1 MSSHPRSFRYRLEQA
16 EPRLGPGGITRGA
29 SVREF
34 PASIGIAGVS
44 MRLEAGGMR
53 EMHWHA
59 NAAEWAYVISGSC
72 RTTILHPD
80 GGSAA
85 DDFYPGDVWYF
96 PRGWGHCI
104 QGLGP
109 EECHFILIFD
119 NGDFSEDHTF
129 SVTDWMS
136 RTPPSIL
143 AQSLGWSL
151 DEVGKLPKGEVY
163 FARGPVVTDS
173 SAVSTTRKAPALVA
187 THRYPLGAQEPR
199 RVAGGGIQRTVT
211 VDEFPISTTMAGSL
225 LEIEPGGLRE
235 LHWHP
240 GADEWQYY
248 IEGAAEMSVFLAQ
261 GTVVT
266 ERFEAGDVGY
276 APMGAGHYIKNAGP
290 GLLKVLIGFN
300 SPRYE
305 SNELSAWL
313 ATNPTDILATN
324 LGVPAEL
331 ACKLP
336 KESHFFIPG
345 AAAPG
350 S

>member
-1 MSSHPRSFRYRLEQA
+1 MSDARVSFRYRLEQ
-16 EPRLGPGGITRGA
+16 EKPRLGPGGITRGA

-44 MRLEAGGMR
+44 MRLEPGGMR

-80 GGSAA
+80 GTSAT

-104 QGLGP
+104 QGTGP

-136 RTPPSIL
+136 RTPPAIL
-143 AQSLGWSL
+143 QQSLGLSAA
-151 DEVGKLPKGEVY
+151 EVDQLPKGEVY
-163 FARGPVVTDS
+163 FAKGPVVTDR
-173 SAVSTTRKAPALVA
+173 SAVSSRRKDPALVA

-199 RVAGGGIQRTVT
+199 RVPGGGVQRTVT
-211 VDEFPISTTMAGSL
+211 VDEFPISQTMSGSL

-248 IEGAAEMSVFLAQ
+248 IEGAAEMSVFLA
-261 GTVVT
+261 GGVVVT
-266 ERFEAGDVGY
+266 EQFEAGDVGY
-276 APMGAGHYIKNAGP
+276 APMGAGHYIKNTGS
-290 GLLKVLIGFN
+290 GVLKVLIGFN
-300 SPRYE
+300 NPRYE
-305 SNELSAWL
+305 SNDLSAWIS
-313 ATNPTDILATN
+313 TNPLDILATN
-324 LGVPAEL
+324 FGVTEEIAE
-331 ACKLP
+331 KLP
-336 KESHFFIPG
+336 KESHFFLPG
-345 AAAPG
+345 
-350 S
+350 